1 MAEEVAMKDVIRG
14 VYAVIKMYWEWVR
27 RIPRLRDVRQE
38 YYWTKWRIRDA

>member
-1 MAEEVAMKDVIRG
+1 MKDVIRG

-27 RIPRLRDVRQE
+27 RIPRFQDIKQE